1 LSEQGTTPPAAAFT
15 ELPDLAVRTL
25 GGSVVYANDELFAA
39 RENLIEPSPPVFS
52 PDAFGLRGKIYDGW
66 ETRRRREPGHD
77 YALIRLGAPGVIRGV
92 IVDTSFFTGNFPPEV
107 SVEATGVE
115 AYPSPA
121 ELADASWVPIVPRSA
136 VQGDARSCFEVR
148 DGHRFT
154 HVRLS
159 IYPDGGV
166 ARLRVH
172 GEVVPDPRHL
182 AGTVDLA
189 AVENGGVI
197 VGCSEQFYS
206 SAANLIQPGR
216 ARTMADGWENARRR
230 GGGNDWVTVRLAAAG
245 RLRYAELDTSR
256 FFGNAP
262 GWARLSGASQRLPA
276 SAAAPPAGEGAE
288 DGSDGSWF
296 ELLPRTR
303 LQPDTRH
310 RLMMGSH
317 PPVAVVRLDV
327 YPDGGMARLRLWGE
341 PDPAAHS
348 AAAARW
354 LDSLLA
360 AQAVRVLQDAGV
372 SQERAGQVA
381 AVQAGRLDLLADE
394 ARAALTP
401 SFS

>member
-1 LSEQGTTPPAAAFT
+1 VSEQASTAFAD
-15 ELPDLAVRTL
+15 LPDLAVRTL

-39 RENLIEPSPPVFS
+39 REHLIEPRPPVFS
-52 PDAFGLRGKIYDGW
+52 ADAFGLRGKIYDGW

-77 YALIRLGAPGVIRGV
+77 FALIRLGVPGIIRGV
-92 IVDTSFFTGNFPPEV
+92 VVDTSFFSGNYPPEV

-115 AYPSPA
+115 GYPA
-121 ELADASWVPIVPRSA
+121 ATELAEQADAFWVPIVPRSA
-136 VQGDARSCFEVR
+136 VHGDARNAFEVA
-148 DGHRFT
+148 DEHRFT

-172 GEVVPDPRHL
+172 GEVVPDPRYL

-189 AVENGGVI
+189 AAESGGMI
-197 VGCSEQFYS
+197 VGCSEEFYS

-216 ARTMADGWENARRR
+216 ARTMAEGWENSRRR
-230 GGGNDWVTVRLAAAG
+230 DSGNDWVSVRLAVPG

-256 FFGNAP
+256 FVGNAP
-262 GWARLSGASQRLPA
+262 GWARLRG
-276 SAAAPPAGEGAE
+276 AAAPGLTGAAAPGLTGAAAPAA
-288 DGSDGSWF
+288 DNAWL

-310 RLMMGSH
+310 RFIVGSH
-317 PPVAVVRLDV
+317 PPVAAVRLDV

-341 PDPAAHS
+341 PDPAAHR

-354 LDSLLA
+354 LDSLLF
-360 AQAVRVLQDAGV
+360 AQAIQVLRDTGV
-372 SQERAGQVA
+372 PRERAEEIA
-381 AVQAGRLDLLADE
+381 AVHAGRLDLLSE
-394 ARAALTP
+394 QVRA
-401 SFS
+401 SFAPPPP